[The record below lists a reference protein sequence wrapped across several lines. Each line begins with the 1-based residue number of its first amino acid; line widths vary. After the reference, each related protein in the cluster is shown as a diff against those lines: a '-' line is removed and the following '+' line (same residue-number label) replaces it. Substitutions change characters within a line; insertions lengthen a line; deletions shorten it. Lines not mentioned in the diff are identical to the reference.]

1 MDEQMFCFQCEQAA
15 GCTACTGAA
24 GVCGKSAET
33 AAAQDR
39 LTGALIAF
47 AGQLIAA
54 GRGPAPEQARLL
66 MQGLFT
72 TITNVNFD
80 PAAVDALTRRV
91 HDASPGTGPD
101 YDMQALWREPDADRR
116 SLKCFV
122 LFSLR
127 GMAAYNYHARV
138 LGRIDPELDRFFCTA
153 LQAVG
158 DPGQTTDALW
168 QLVQATGEASYR
180 CMELLDAANTGAFGQ
195 PEPVEVPLVI
205 EKGPFIV
212 ISGHDLYDMKC
223 LLEQTA
229 GKGINVYTHSEMLPA
244 HGYPEL
250 KQKYPHLKGNFG
262 TAWQNQ
268 QREFEDIPAPIL
280 FTTNCIMPLRA
291 SYADRVFT
299 TSVVAYPGVPHID
312 EGRDFSPVIEKAL
325 ELGYDGIATGHY
337 ARVERESGRFLLRRA
352 ADRAKDQTY
361 MLCKLTQAQLARTLF
376 PLGGVVS
383 KEETRRLAQ
392 EAGLTLAR
400 KHDSQDICFVPDGD
414 YMAYLTANGLV
425 PQAGHF
431 VTPDGRVLG
440 PHRGLEAYTVGQR
453 RGLGMAFGE
462 RVYVLGKRGTD
473 VVVGEERLLFSRR
486 VEVGD
491 VNYVPYDRPPGPLRV
506 EAALRYTARTAPAWL
521 YPDGPACTLLF
532 DEPQRAATEGQT
544 AVFYDGETVV
554 GGGTIRAAESGLR
567 NLNETEGIEK

>member
-1 MDEQMFCFQCEQAA
+1 MRKILVAMS
-15 GCTACTGAA
+15 G
-24 GVCGKSAET
+24 GVDS
-33 AAAQDR
+33 
-39 LTGALIAF
+39 
-47 AGQLIAA
+47 
-54 GRGPAPEQARLL
+54 
-66 MQGLFT
+66 
-72 TITNVNFD
+72 
-80 PAAVDALTRRV
+80 AAVCVLLRQQGYEVGGATMLLRDGGEAEAEDARRAAEELGIPFYLFEWKDAFRRRV
-91 HDASPGTGPD
+91 IEPFTRVYRSGGTPNPCVICNGA
-101 YDMQALWREPDADRR
+101 M
-116 SLKCFV
+116 KF
-122 LFSLR
+122 
-127 GMAAYNYHARV
+127 GMF
-138 LGRIDPELDRFFCTA
+138 L
-153 LQAVG
+153 
-158 DPGQTTDALW
+158 
-168 QLVQATGEASYR
+168 
-180 CMELLDAANTGAFGQ
+180 
-195 PEPVEVPLVI
+195 
-205 EKGPFIV
+205 
-212 ISGHDLYDMKC
+212 
-223 LLEQTA
+223 
-229 GKGINVYTHSEMLPA
+229 
-244 HGYPEL
+244 
-250 KQKYPHLKGNFG
+250 
-262 TAWQNQ
+262 
-268 QREFEDIPAPIL
+268 
-280 FTTNCIMPLRA
+280 
-291 SYADRVFT
+291 
-299 TSVVAYPGVPHID
+299 
-312 EGRDFSPVIEKAL
+312 EKAL

-376 PLGGVVS
+376 PLGGIVS

-425 PQAGHF
+425 PQAGRF

-486 VEVGD
+486 VEIED

-506 EAALRYTARTAPAWL
+506 EAALRYTPRTAPAWL
-521 YPDGPACTLLF
+521 YPNGPVCTLLF